1 MKRTLRRAVTVAA
14 LLTLPFKL
22 AAGPDD
28 IRLNQ
33 VGYYPQDNKVAIAIE
48 TEASIFEVIKTSNSE
63 VVFTGDLSEEE
74 SWNQSGETG
83 KQADFSDLTEPGEYK
98 VKIIDLGE
106 SHPFTISDDV
116 LKEVAFASL
125 KSYYFQRCSYELLPE
140 YAGEWARPSGHP
152 DLGVTL
158 HESTGKSGTIDAPYG
173 WYDAGD
179 FGKYIVNSGIT
190 TGTLIA
196 TYELYPDYF
205 GDNTGI
211 PESGNGK
218 PDILDEIKFNL
229 DWMKYMQDED
239 GGVFFKLTTAGFPG
253 TIMPHRDTKE
263 RYVIGKSTTSAL
275 DFAAVMAMAG
285 RAFQSYDAE
294 YAQDCIERAER
305 AWEWAVAN
313 PGVEFENPTGIST
326 GEYGDGGNYSDE
338 FNWAAAELLITTKKD
353 EYSAFLSDNDLKYS
367 LPGWQNVQGLAALS
381 LAIHEDE
388 LSELGL
394 NFRQIK
400 TSITDQADI
409 YRVNVSTSLY
419 RIPNLNFNWGSN
431 SNFGNAGIALIYAY
445 KLTGTRRYLEA
456 AKEVADYLLG
466 KNATT
471 YCFVTGYGSKPPMHV
486 HHRASG
492 ADDVEAPVPGLIAGG
507 PNNGKQDESS
517 RVVYPYSEPA
527 RSYVDNEHSYASN
540 EVAINW
546 NAPLTLLLAALDA
559 ELGDNAGSPIM
570 SRNIST
576 SHGHIRIQASGDALK
591 VSFNMQKKGTARISL
606 YDMKGSL
613 VRNISLGA
621 KESGNQTFTL
631 NNASLANGVYLMK
644 VKAGDQELV
653 SRIQPVK

>member
-1 MKRTLRRAVTVAA
+1 MKRTLLRAVTTAA
-14 LLTLPFKL
+14 LLALPLKL
-22 AAGPDD
+22 MAGPDD

-33 VGYYPQDNKVAIAIE
+33 VGYYPQDNKVAIVIG
-48 TEASIFEVIKTSNSE
+48 TQASIFEIVETSSSE
-63 VVFTGDLSEEE
+63 VVFTGDLSEEI

-98 VKIIDLGE
+98 VKVIDLGE
-106 SHPFTISDDV
+106 SHPFSISGSV

-125 KSYYFQRCSYELLPE
+125 KSYYYQRCSYELLPE
-140 YAGEWARPSGHP
+140 YAGQWARPAGHP

-179 FGKYIVNSGIT
+179 FGKYIVNSGIS

-229 DWMKYMQDED
+229 DWMKAMQDED
-239 GGVFFKLTTAGFPG
+239 GGVFFKLTTAEFPG
-253 TIMPHRDTKE
+253 TIMPHRDTRE
-263 RYVIGKSTTSAL
+263 RFAIGKSTTSAL

-285 RAFQSYDAE
+285 RAFQNYDSD
-294 YAQDCIERAER
+294 YAQDCIDRAEL
-305 AWEWAVAN
+305 AWQWAVAN
-313 PGVEFENPTGIST
+313 PGIGFTNPTDIKT
-326 GEYGDGGNYSDE
+326 GQYGDPGNYSDE
-338 FNWAAAELLITTKKD
+338 FNWAAAELLITTKK
-353 EYSAFLSDNDLKYS
+353 EAYSTFLSDKDLRYS

-381 LAIHEDE
+381 LVTHEDE
-388 LSELGL
+388 LAESGL
-394 NFRQIK
+394 DFGRIK
-400 TSITDQADI
+400 NSITDDADI
-409 YRVNVSTSLY
+409 YRVNVSASMY

-445 KLTGTRRYLEA
+445 KLTGTSRYLEA
-456 AKEVADYLLG
+456 AKETADYLLG

-471 YCFVTGYGSKPPMHV
+471 YSFVTGYGSKTPMQV

-492 ADDVEAPVPGLIAGG
+492 ADDVEEPVPGLIAGG
-507 PNNGKQDESS
+507 PNKDKQDESS
-517 RVVYPYSEPA
+517 RVVYPFSEPA

-559 ELGDNAGSPIM
+559 ELGDNAGSPIL
-570 SRNIST
+570 SRNVSS
-576 SHGHIRIQASGDALK
+576 SHGHINIQASGDALK
-591 VSFNMQKKGTARISL
+591 VSFNMQKKGTAQIRL

-621 KESGNQTFTL
+621 KEKGNHSFTL
-631 NNASLANGVYLMK
+631 SNKSLANGMYLMK
-644 VKAGDQELV
+644 VKAGNQELV